1 MFFFFLHDAYGKTNY
16 IIRAAN

>member
-1 MFFFFLHDAYGKTNY
+1 LFLHDAYGKTNY